1 MQTRLPI
8 IKKNVGMA
16 QPVWAP
22 TSKPDD
28 LGSILGTHI
37 VGGENRL
44 HAVL

>member
-16 QPVWAP
+16 QQVWVP

-28 LGSILGTHI
+28 LSSILGTHI
-37 VGGENRL
+37 VGGENRFQ
-44 HAVL
+44 AVL